1 MESWQRLANE
11 VKTDP
16 ALRHLTEK
24 QVEAVVDVLLLT
36 IHADQQVSFMEEAEL
51 EHMLAE
57 LPWSADKDERMPTYI
72 REATQRLQA
81 LAAEGRERLRTVAES
96 SAAALVDEKV
106 REKVYRMAAELA
118 GIDVAVNDM
127 ERDVLTW
134 LADCFEIPESR
145 RVVLR

>member
-1 MESWQRLANE
+1 MESWQKLANE
-11 VKTDP
+11 MKTDP
-16 ALRHLTEK
+16 ALKHLSEK

-51 EHMLAE
+51 DHMLGE
-57 LPWSADKDERMPTYI
+57 LPWSTDKETRMPEYI

-96 SAAALVDEKV
+96 SAAALVDPQV
-106 REKVYRMAAELA
+106 REKVYHMATDLA
-118 GIDVAVNDM
+118 GVDVAVNDM

-134 LADCFEIPESR
+134 LADCFEIPESK